1 MAGFIQIISYSTSRI
16 DEVLAAGRKVDAAL
30 GSGSSSGP
38 TRVIVTA
45 NRDTP
50 NRYATIVEFESYESA
65 MEQSNRPET
74 GEFAA
79 QMASLCDGPP
89 TFYNLDVI
97 ESEKP
102 SPGASGFLQAIIYST
117 TRFDEV
123 QAAGHAHRDRMAGS
137 DGPAPTRVV
146 ITRNRDEANGYV
158 TLIGFASYEDAMANS
173 NRPETGEFAQV
184 MMSLCDGPPA
194 FRNLDVLENY
204 QP

>member
-1 MAGFIQIISYSTSRI
+1 MSGFIQVVTFATSRI
-16 DEVLAAGRKVDAAL
+16 GEVRAAGKKFGAGA
-30 GSGSSSGP
+30 SSGP
-38 TRVIVTA
+38 NRVIVTA

-50 NRYATIVEFESYESA
+50 NTYATLVEFESYEAA
-65 MEQSNRPET
+65 MAQSSRPET

-79 QMASLCDGPP
+79 MMASLCDGPP

-97 ESEKP
+97 ESDKP

-117 TRFDEV
+117 TRFDEF
-123 QAAGHAHRDRMAGS
+123 AAAAKAHRDRMSGS
-137 DGPAPTRVV
+137 DGPAPTRLV

-158 TLIGFASYEDAMANS
+158 TLIGFASYEEAMANS
-173 NRPETGEFAQV
+173 NRPETAEFAAL
-184 MMSLCDGPPA
+184 MMSFCDGPPA